1 MAITKELESLRD
13 FPSSAS
19 KEFRDQ
25 LEKAKVSGEKFIGA
39 NTPAR
44 PQPKGIDRSAEL
56 TPVAR
61 PTIVRSLVRG
71 G

>member
-1 MAITKELESLRD
+1 MAIMKQLESLRN

-25 LEKAKVSGEKFIGA
+25 LERANAFGEKFR
-39 NTPAR
+39 TSEP
-44 PQPKGIDRSAEL
+44 PTSKGIDRSAEL

-71 G
+71 Q